1 MIILAILTWAS
12 HHLAP
17 LERLGAAEDED
28 LDNLAP
34 EDDAEEEEEEEVMAD
49 DLFGMGAGKEPR
61 LKGEE
66 P

>member
-34 EDDAEEEEEEEVMAD
+34 EDDAEEEEEEVMAD
-49 DLFGMGAGKEPR
+49 DLFGMGAGKELR